1 MYKAMG
7 MEWNNFREIYRQ
19 KRGVRVKRHFSWN
32 SKRLGGPSCIS
43 VDQ

>member
-19 KRGVRVKRHFSWN
+19 KRGFRVK
-32 SKRLGGPSCIS
+32 GTS
-43 VDQ
+43 VETPRGWGDLRAFQ